1 MQADLFTEITAEEAI
16 AYNGGGFWSKVK
28 NFFSSPIAKSIIKGG
43 LGLIVKY
50 W

>member
-16 AYNGGGFWSKVK
+16 AYNGGGW
-28 NFFSSPIAKSIIKGG
+28 FSRWIKPLFKPVIKTIIGTLLAK
-43 LGLIVKY
+43 